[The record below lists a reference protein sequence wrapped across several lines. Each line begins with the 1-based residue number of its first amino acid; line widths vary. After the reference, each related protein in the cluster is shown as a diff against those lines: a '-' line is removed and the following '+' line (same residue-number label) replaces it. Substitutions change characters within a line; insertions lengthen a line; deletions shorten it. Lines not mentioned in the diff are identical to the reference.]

1 MTSPDSPSGGA
12 TLADLEAMPGNDGN
26 RYELIDGHIIVSPWP
41 SHYGGVSFHL
51 GPILSHAVPPGH
63 ASYRL
68 CRLDLPNEQRI
79 FPDLMVAP
87 HTSVGDRGVAGPVLL
102 LVEVLSGLSDEDMA
116 RKRAAYIAAG
126 VPAYWLI
133 DAEKPLAT
141 CMRLEGGARGPGGV
155 PQKDYVTYAEG
166 PSVEVDWPLAV
177 SFDVATVARP
187 QGASS

>member
-1 MTSPDSPSGGA
+1 MTSPSTPSGGA
-12 TLADLEAMPGNDGN
+12 TLADLEAMPGDDGN

-51 GPILSHAVPPGH
+51 GPILAHAVPPGH

-116 RKRAAYIAAG
+116 RKRAAYIAAE

-166 PSVEVDWPLAV
+166 PAVEVDWPLAV
-177 SFDVATVARP
+177 SFDVATVSRP

>member
-1 MTSPDSPSGGA
+1 MTSPNRPSGSA

-51 GPILSHAVPPGH
+51 GPILAHAVPPGH

-68 CRLDLPNEQRI
+68 CRLDLPNEQRVI
-79 FPDLMVAP
+79 PDLMVAP
-87 HTSVGDRGVAGPVLL
+87 HTSVGDRGVNGPVLL
-102 LVEVLSGLSDEDMA
+102 IVEVLCGLSGEDMA
-116 RKRAAYIAAG
+116 RKRAAYIAAE

-141 CMRLEGGARGPGGV
+141 CMRLEGGE
-155 PQKDYVTYAEG
+155 YVTYAEG

-187 QGASS
+187 QGASAS